1 MTSVTPAR
9 HRCLLSPHESHPPP
23 HLDAATPPPPSRAA
37 RRPRV
42 RVRAAAGLVR
52 ALWALCAARGAP
64 APRRTPGRPA
74 DKCSRLPRE
83 RARAGEADAD
93 AACDSGNPL
102 RPTSHLSATAATTE
116 EQREGGSEAGGGEL
130 SSARA
135 GLRVAGCVCLA
146 SATPGSSPHCSL
158 CAAAAATLQ
167 RLGGLRVSARG
178 RGAADTLASRG
189 KRRRA
194 QVLWPRWPTPTA
206 GSFICSWEPAADGGT
221 LRPCAV

>member
-1 MTSVTPAR
+1 MSPTFTSPQS
-9 HRCLLSPHESHPPP
+9 LPPP
-23 HLDAATPPPPSRAA
+23 RTWSRPHRRLPPERS

-52 ALWALCAARGAP
+52 ALWALWALCAARGAP

-116 EQREGGSEAGGGEL
+116 ERREGGSEAGGGEL

-135 GLRVAGCVCLA
+135 GLRVAGCVWLA
-146 SATPGSSPHCSL
+146 SATPGSSPRSSL
-158 CAAAAATLQ
+158 CAAAAGARQ
-167 RLGGLRVSARG
+167 RLGGLRGSARG
-178 RGAADTLASRG
+178 RVAADTLASRG

-194 QVLWPRWPTPTA
+194 LVLWPRGPPPTA